1 MPPEIFKKLG
11 GYFFMSDKVQE
22 LYEVICELLNERKF
36 NELRFIITEMNEV
49 DIAELIDEATPEQAI
64 IIFRLLP
71 KQLAAEAFAYMDSET
86 RERLVVVLTDREL
99 RLVMNELFV
108 DDVADMLD
116 EMPAS
121 VVKKML
127 KAASPEDRKEINQI
141 LQYPEDSAGS
151 VLTTECIRLKAQMTV
166 SEAFDYIRKYGTDK
180 ETIYTCYVT
189 DNNRYLQGV
198 LTVKDLLLAKSDDV
212 VENLMEVN
220 VISAITTDDQE
231 EVAKTFTKYDL
242 TALPVVDH
250 ENRLVGIIT
259 VDDIVDIIE
268 QEATEDIEKMAAIVP
283 GDKPYLKTG
292 VFETVKNRIPWL
304 VLLMFLATFTGMII
318 TSFENALAG
327 SIALTAFIPMIMN
340 TGGNSGSQSSV
351 AVIRSLALGDI
362 EFKNI
367 GQIIFKEFRV
377 SFICGI
383 ILAVANFVK
392 IILVDNMLMGA
403 NLSTSVILVVCL
415 TLLLTVIVAKIIGC
429 VLPLVAKLCKLDPA
443 VMASPFITTIVD
455 AISLFVYFQIASV
468 LLSQNF

>member
-1 MPPEIFKKLG
+1 
-11 GYFFMSDKVQE
+11 MSDETKV
-22 LYEVICELLNERKF
+22 LYEEICDLLENRKF
-36 NELRFIITEMNEV
+36 NTLRSLITEMNEV
-49 DIAELIDEATPEQAI
+49 DIAELIDEATPEQAV

-71 KQLAAEAFAYMDSET
+71 KQLAAESFAYMDSNT
-86 RERLVVVLTDREL
+86 RERLVEVLADREL
-99 RLVMNELFV
+99 RLVMQELFV
-108 DDVADMLD
+108 DDVANMLE

-127 KAASPEDRKEINQI
+127 RATSPEDRREINQI

-151 VLTTECIRLKAQMTV
+151 VLTTECVMLKAGETV
-166 SEAFDYIRKYGTDK
+166 KDAFDYIRRYGPDK

-189 DNNRYLQGV
+189 DNDRHLQGV
-198 LTVKDLLLAKSDDV
+198 LTVKDLLLANSDDMV
-212 VENLMEVN
+212 GDLMETN
-220 VISAITTDDQE
+220 VISAVTTDDQE
-231 EVAKTFTKYDL
+231 EVAKIFTKYDF

-259 VDDIVDIIE
+259 VDDVVDIIE
-268 QEATEDIEKMAAIVP
+268 QETTEDIEKMAAIVP

-351 AVIRSLALGDI
+351 AIIRSLALDDI
-362 EFKNI
+362 VFKDI
-367 GQIIFKEFRV
+367 GKIIFKEARV
-377 SFICGI
+377 SVICGV
-383 ILAVANFVK
+383 ILAVANYVK
-392 IILVDNMLMGA
+392 IMLVDNLLLGSGVPSEVA
-403 NLSTSVILVVCL
+403 LVVCL
-415 TLLLTVIVAKIIGC
+415 TLLLTVVAAKIIGC
-429 VLPLVAKLCKLDPA
+429 TLPLLAKLCRLDPA

-455 AISLFVYFQIASV
+455 AISLFVYFTIASAM
-468 LLSQNF
+468 LGI